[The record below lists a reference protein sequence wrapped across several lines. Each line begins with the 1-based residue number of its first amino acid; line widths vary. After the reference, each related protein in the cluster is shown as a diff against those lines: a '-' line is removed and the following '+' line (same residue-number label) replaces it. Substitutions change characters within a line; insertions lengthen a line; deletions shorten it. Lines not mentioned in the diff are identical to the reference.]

1 MNITWYG
8 HSCFKIDDGASS
20 VVFDPYSPGS
30 VPGLTLPELTADTFF
45 CSHGHDDHCYS
56 LGVKLTGRTPDFTCR
71 RFRTFHDGQL
81 GAKRG
86 SNTVTLIDMGG
97 MRILHMGDIGHP
109 LPDELVRELEH
120 VDVLMVPVG
129 GYYTI
134 DARQAFEMKQ
144 LIDPRVTLPMHY
156 RGPGFGYEVLAPV
169 DDFAALCGD
178 AEYFGSNILQ
188 PDKLSGKVTAV
199 LKCPVSK

>member
-109 LPDELVRELEH
+109 LSPRLIEKIGR
-120 VDVLMVPVG
+120 VDVLMIPVG

-134 DARQAFEMKQ
+134 DALQAADIKAA
-144 LIDPRVTLPMHY
+144 LTPRLTIPMHY
-156 RGPGFGYEVLAPV
+156 RGAGFGYSVLSGV
-169 DDFAALCGD
+169 EDFAARCGD
-178 AEYFGSNILQ
+178 TEYFDTNIIEYETSAR
-188 PDKLSGKVTAV
+188 KCTAI
-199 LKCPVSK
+199 LKCPVKR

>member
-1 MNITWYG
+1 MTITWYG
-8 HSCFKIDDGASS
+8 HSCFKIDDGNFSA
-20 VVFDPYSPGS
+20 VFDPYSPGS
-30 VPGLTLPELTADTFF
+30 VPGLELPPLRADMCL
-45 CSHGHDDHCYS
+45 CSHGHDDHCYAR
-56 LGVKLTGRTPDFTCR
+56 GVALSGRDIVPGPELFS
-71 RFRTFHDGQL
+71 TFHDGVRGAERGKNTMALIEL
-81 GAKRG
+81 GG
-86 SNTVTLIDMGG
+86 V
-97 MRILHMGDIGHP
+97 RILHMGDIGHP